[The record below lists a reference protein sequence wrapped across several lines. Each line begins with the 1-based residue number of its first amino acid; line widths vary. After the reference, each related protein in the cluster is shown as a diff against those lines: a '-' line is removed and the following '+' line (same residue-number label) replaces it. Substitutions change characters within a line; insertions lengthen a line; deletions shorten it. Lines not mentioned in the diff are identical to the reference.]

1 MERTDE
7 IQYTEEKSDGGAK
20 SYKGALW
27 GSGERMKDITDQEK
41 PIEESSKGKGKVSET
56 REEQRSSRSEGLQRR
71 PNGDVLRRFSIPLPP
86 REDRIGIQA
95 EERGGAEDDQI
106 VDFESDPKALM
117 VDISGD
123 FDIADLEDV
132 LEEDGETQPA
142 GIDSNTIETLN
153 LDQG

>member
-7 IQYTEEKSDGGAK
+7 IRYTEEKSDGGAK

-41 PIEESSKGKGKVSET
+41 PIK
-56 REEQRSSRSEGLQRR
+56 
-71 PNGDVLRRFSIPLPP
+71 NPP
-86 REDRIGIQA
+86 RGKERYRKPERSRDPLDQRGCNGGQMAGIQA